1 MFQTDFIHFLQSFD
15 YAWLKALMSF
25 ISFLGTTP
33 VILVVVLGITFAIDF
48 KRGLVLINVIAWTS
62 LLTVLL
68 KEQIDFPRPMDVDN
82 ELTTNYY
89 EVGDQQLR
97 SMEPSSFF
105 EGFSK
110 ELLEITRNDEFERW
124 GFPSGHTS
132 LQMAFWMTLFFLFR
146 KQWIKKMGIALVFLT
161 ILSRIYLG
169 HHFLAD
175 TIGGLILG
183 LIVVL
188 GLTTL
193 VRSSGY
199 LTALSH
205 QQKSLSI
212 LWLPA
217 TLIPFTGHLSVWVL
231 SSLIGINLAALL
243 IILQKNFPVFHVI
256 TWKRILAACIFLL
269 LLISSIYWVKL
280 ANLFG
285 NDFANLSASSLII
298 FAIALVATYLNNQ
311 LHLIRFRF

>member
-15 YAWLKALMSF
+15 YPWLKAFLAF

-82 ELTTNYY
+82 ELIISYF
-89 EVGDQQLR
+89 EVSDQQLKP
-97 SMEPSSFF
+97 MEPTSFF
-105 EGFSK
+105 QSFSN

-132 LQMAFWMTLFFLFR
+132 IQMAFWMCLFFLFK
-146 KQWIKKMGIALVFLT
+146 KQWIKKMGITLVLLT
-161 ILSRIYLG
+161 ILSRMYLG

-175 TIGGLILG
+175 TIGGLFLGYFVTIG
-183 LIVVL
+183 LIA
-188 GLTTL
+188 L
-193 VRSSGY
+193 VKGSGY

-217 TLIPFTGHLSVWVL
+217 ILIPFAGQLSIWVL
-231 SSLIGINLAALL
+231 SSLIGLNLAALL

-256 TWKRILAACIFLL
+256 TWKRVLAACIFLL

-280 ANLFG
+280 AELFG
-285 NDFANLSASSLII
+285 NDFANLTVSSLVI
-298 FAIALVATYLNNQ
+298 FAMAMAATYLNNR

>member
-1 MFQTDFIHFLQSFD
+1 MFQTDLIHFLQSFD
-15 YAWLKALMSF
+15 YAWLKVFMAF

-33 VILVVVLGITFAIDF
+33 VILFVVLGITFAVDF
-48 KRGLVLINVIAWTS
+48 KRGLVLINVIAWAS

-82 ELTTNYY
+82 ELTSKYY
-89 EVGDQQLR
+89 EVGDQQLKP
-97 SMEPSSFF
+97 MEPTGFF
-105 EGFSK
+105 QGFSE
-110 ELLEITRNDEFERW
+110 ELLDITRNDEFVRW

-132 LQMAFWMTLFFLFR
+132 IQMAFWMTLFFLFK
-146 KQWIKKMGIALVFLT
+146 KQWIKKMGILLVLLT

-169 HHFLAD
+169 HHYLAD
-175 TIGGLILG
+175 TLGGLLLGFLVAYG
-183 LIVVL
+183 LIK
-188 GLTTL
+188 L
-193 VRSSGY
+193 VSTSGY

-205 QQKSLSI
+205 QQKSLSL

-217 TLIPFTGHLSVWVL
+217 FLIPFAGHLSIWVL
-231 SSLIGINLAALL
+231 SSVIGINLAALL

-256 TWKRILAACIFLL
+256 TWKRITAGLIFLL

-280 ANLFG
+280 TDFFG
-285 NDFANLSASSLII
+285 NDFGNLMVSSLLI
-298 FAIALVATYLNNQ
+298 FVIAMVATYLNNR